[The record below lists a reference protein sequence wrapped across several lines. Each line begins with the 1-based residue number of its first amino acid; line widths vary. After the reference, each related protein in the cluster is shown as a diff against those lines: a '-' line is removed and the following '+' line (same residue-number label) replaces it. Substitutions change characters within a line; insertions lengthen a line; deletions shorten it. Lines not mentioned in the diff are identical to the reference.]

1 MEEQRHAA
9 EQYEMAANQLKLEGA
24 SVQDFFQL
32 AKEDLDN
39 QFADMTLLGASVEK
53 VQTELDLIVANI
65 IAIDERQAAQEAEAK
80 AQQMIQT
87 DDV

>member
-32 AKEDLDN
+32 AKEDLD
-39 QFADMTLLGASVEK
+39 K
-53 VQTELDLIVANI
+53 
-65 IAIDERQAAQEAEAK
+65 
-80 AQQMIQT
+80 
-87 DDV
+87 